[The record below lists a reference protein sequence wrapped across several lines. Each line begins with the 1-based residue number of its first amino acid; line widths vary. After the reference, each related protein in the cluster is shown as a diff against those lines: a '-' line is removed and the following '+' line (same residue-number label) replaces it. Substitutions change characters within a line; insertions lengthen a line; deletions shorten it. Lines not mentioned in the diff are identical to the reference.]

1 MRLHSSVGSV
11 GRIGGRVMRKGL
23 GYSDWRFTRLP
34 CYHFGTRSWARNLGR
49 VYRPRARRGWKG
61 WDMLTGA
68 APVMKLGPQ
77 GACCALGFWHALVL
91 MLVASE
97 TVARFR

>member
-1 MRLHSSVGSV
+1 MWLHSGPGSA
-11 GRIGGRVMRKGL
+11 GRIGGDVMLKGL
-23 GYSDWRFTRLP
+23 GYSDWRYTLLP
-34 CYHFGTRSWARNLGR
+34 CYHFRMRSWAGNLGR
-49 VYRPRARRGWKG
+49 VYRSQARRGWKG

-68 APVMKLGPQ
+68 APVMKAAPQ